1 MAKEFK
7 NIAGALANGFSA
19 PFEVKSY
26 ALERKKSA
34 GGGVDLAIVPC
45 DTGYAEFKRAY
56 SSGEETLYRVANPVM
71 KATGEDEGVFMLK
84 AAAKGFA
91 PDLKFSYG
99 EERECTDIVDV
110 KTGESLM
117 EKRKS
122 AISAKLQDT
131 EPSPDYQLDGTC
143 LPDEMADVFYEP
155 ESYAE

>member
-7 NIAGALANGFSA
+7 NIAGVLANGFSA

-26 ALERKKSA
+26 ALEKKESV
-34 GGGVDLAIVPC
+34 GGGVELAIVPC
-45 DTGYAEFKRAY
+45 DTGYAEFKNTY
-56 SSGEETLYRVANPVM
+56 SSGKAMLYRVANPVM
-71 KATGEDEGVFMLK
+71 KSAGEDESVFLLK

-91 PDLKFSYG
+91 PELKFSYG
-99 EERECTDIVDV
+99 AERECTDIVDV

-131 EPSPDYQLDGTC
+131 EPSPDYQINGTC
-143 LPDEMADVFYEP
+143 LPDEMADVFHEP